1 MLGVGLANPHPLPLT
16 IEDMEKQLKKRILH
30 ISELEKEND
39 RPTAENQKMKEVLK
53 EIRSKLRE
61 LGELGTMV

>member
-16 IEDMEKQLKKRILH
+16 IEDMEKLKKQILR

-39 RPTAENQKMKEVLK
+39 RLTAENQKMKEVLK

-61 LGELGTMV
+61 LGTMV